1 MTDIINF
8 VQETILYDGILHDLV
23 FVLIALI
30 TLLAA
35 LCVVFLPNVVHSAL
49 FLIVSFMGV
58 ATLFFQLSEGF
69 LALIQIMV
77 YAGAISILIIFAIM
91 LIMDKKPKN
100 TNLSVRSIKKRMVS
114 GYIAI
119 ILVLF
124 LGISIFATDWPVLGV
139 VPDSSGVSALSKLA
153 ELLFGEYLMV
163 MEIAAVLIVV
173 AVVGALVLTKGT
185 DEK

>member
-1 MTDIINF
+1 
-8 VQETILYDGILHDLV
+8 
-23 FVLIALI
+23 
-30 TLLAA
+30 
-35 LCVVFLPNVVHSAL
+35 
-49 FLIVSFMGV
+49 
-58 ATLFFQLSEGF
+58 
-69 LALIQIMV
+69 
-77 YAGAISILIIFAIM
+77 
-91 LIMDKKPKN
+91 
-100 TNLSVRSIKKRMVS
+100 MVS